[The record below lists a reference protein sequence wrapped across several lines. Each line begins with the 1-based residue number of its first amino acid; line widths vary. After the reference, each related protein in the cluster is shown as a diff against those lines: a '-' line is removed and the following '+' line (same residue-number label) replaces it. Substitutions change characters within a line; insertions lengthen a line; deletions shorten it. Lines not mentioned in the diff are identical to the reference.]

1 MGGGGLVATDVI
13 VRRKLA
19 AVFFANGEGFLPSV
33 RADSCID
40 GREVCYGSAIAAEL
54 VLKAFLLAKGWSDHR
69 CRRDIRHDL
78 EKALASARAAGLEA
92 ASPELDDV
100 IGVLN
105 IYYPKHAFDRF
116 VSPAGCEAFPT
127 KARTIV
133 ASLFDIVRPHM
144 EASGGR

>member
-1 MGGGGLVATDVI
+1 VGGGGPVATAVI
-13 VRRKLA
+13 VRRELA
-19 AVFFANGEGFLPSV
+19 AVFFANGEGFLPSA
-33 RADSCID
+33 RADDCID
-40 GREVCYGSAIAAEL
+40 GRQVCHGSAIAAEL

-116 VSPAGCEAFPT
+116 ASPAGGEAFPA
-127 KARTIV
+127 KARAIV
-133 ASLFDIVRPHM
+133 ATLFDAVRPHVD
-144 EASGGR
+144 SGAR